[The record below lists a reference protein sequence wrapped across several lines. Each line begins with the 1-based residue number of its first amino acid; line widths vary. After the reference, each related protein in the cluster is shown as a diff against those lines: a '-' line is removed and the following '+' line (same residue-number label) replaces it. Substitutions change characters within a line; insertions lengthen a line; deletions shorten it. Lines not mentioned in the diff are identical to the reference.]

1 MQIEKQNTKNQWNKQ
16 LVLWKK
22 KQDWKPLAKI
32 KQKME
37 KEIQISK
44 IRDEEEDI
52 KHTLRKFRASWGTL
66 EIATFYQIGNPK
78 INGWTFWY
86 MQHTHTNTHTQQGI

>member
-1 MQIEKQNTKNQWNKQ
+1 ME
-16 LVLWKK
+16 K

-44 IRDEEEDI
+44 IRDEKEDI
-52 KHTLRKFRASWGTL
+52 QHTLRKFRASWGTL
-66 EIATFYQIGNPK
+66 EIATFYQVGNPK

-86 MQHTHTNTHTQQGI
+86 MQHTQQGI